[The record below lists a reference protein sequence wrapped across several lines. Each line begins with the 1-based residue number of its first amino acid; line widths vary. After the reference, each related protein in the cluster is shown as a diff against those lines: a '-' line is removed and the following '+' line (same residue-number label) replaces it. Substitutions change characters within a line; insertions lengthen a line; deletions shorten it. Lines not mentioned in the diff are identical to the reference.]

1 MATTQQEPKAEQAG
15 SNAAFLPMLDMVGVM
30 NDMTSMTMKIMQ
42 GYRNLASLKDEDIAV
57 GSTPR
62 ELVFEQDGIKLYRY
76 VQENT
81 ITCKTPVLVCYAL
94 VNKEYLLDLQ
104 PDRSYVKNLLQNGHD
119 VYIIDWG
126 YPTRANRYRTVD
138 DYIDIYLNDCVDAV
152 RRDAGVDKITL
163 MGVCQGGT
171 LSIIYTALYP
181 HKIKNLVTLITPV
194 DFSTNDGTLFAW
206 AKYMDPNPVADV
218 GNVSGDTM
226 NNGFLMVKPMQ
237 RIDKFHAFANMM
249 DDKAKMTN
257 FLRMER
263 WIFDSPSQAGECYRK
278 FISELYLKNSLVKN
292 ELEIG
297 GRTVNLQD
305 ITMPVLTV
313 YAKQDHIVPP
323 SSTKPLN
330 DLVGSKDKEMIEF
343 PGGHAGVF
351 VSSQTQKM
359 LAPAV
364 SKWLHNHD

>member
-1 MATTQQEPKAEQAG
+1 MEQT
-15 SNAAFLPMLDMVGVM
+15 AAFKPMVDMTAMM
-30 NDMTSMTMKIMQ
+30 NDLTNMTLRMMQ
-42 GYRNLASLKDEDIAV
+42 GYQNLAGLTTEDVQV
-57 GSTPR
+57 GGTPR
-62 ELVFEQDGIKLYRY
+62 ELIFEQDKIKLYRY
-76 VQENT
+76 VQNKK
-81 ITCKTPVLVCYAL
+81 ITCTTPILISYAL

-104 PDRSYVKNLLQNGHD
+104 PDRSYVKNLLENGHD

-126 YPTRANRYRTVD
+126 YPTRADRYRTIG

-152 RRDAGVDKITL
+152 RRESGHDQITL

-171 LSIIYTALYP
+171 LSITYTSLYP
-181 HKIKNLVTLITPV
+181 EKIKNLVTLITPV
-194 DFSTNDGTLFAW
+194 DFSTSDGTLFAW
-206 AKYMDPNPVADV
+206 SKYMDPNPVADN

-237 RIDKFHAFANMM
+237 RIDKFYAFANMM
-249 DDKAKMTN
+249 DDKAKIAN
-257 FLRMER
+257 FLRMEQ
-263 WIFDSPSQAGECYRK
+263 WIFDSPAQAGECYRG
-278 FISELYLKNSLVKN
+278 FITEMYLKNSLIKN
-292 ELEIG
+292 ELVIN
-297 GRTVNLQD
+297 GREVNLKN

-323 SSTKPLN
+323 PATKPLN

-364 SKWLHNHD
+364 SKWLHEHD